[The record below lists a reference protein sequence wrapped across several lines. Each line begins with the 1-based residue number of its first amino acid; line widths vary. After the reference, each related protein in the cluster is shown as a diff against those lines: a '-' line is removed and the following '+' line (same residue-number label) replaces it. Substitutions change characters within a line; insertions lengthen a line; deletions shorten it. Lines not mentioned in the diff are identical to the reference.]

1 MTPRLKKKRPIYKP
15 QTHFNIMALKT
26 IKSVDTMSMA
36 KLYGALM
43 AAVGFIVS
51 ALIALFYGVIFGG
64 MGMLGMMAGGSNAA
78 TGIVVMVIGIVMLV
92 VMVAAI
98 TLMYGIIGF
107 ITGAVGAYLYNLAA
121 GRIGGIKIEL
131 E

>member
-1 MTPRLKKKRPIYKP
+1 
-15 QTHFNIMALKT
+15 MALKT
-26 IKSVDTMSMA
+26 IKSVDTMSVA

-64 MGMLGMMAGGSNAA
+64 IGMLGMMAGGSSAA
-78 TGIVVMVIGIVMLV
+78 TGMVVMVIGIVMLV

-98 TLMYGIIGF
+98 TLMYGVIGF